1 MGSIIILQ
9 LLRKPVTRRSFLR
22 VSTVAG
28 ATGPASKVTAA
39 PERDEFLH
47 SLYDQ
52 LHDSPRQRWFRRLAP
67 MPWGVVF
74 LPWHGMTEQQMR
86 EHFRMM
92 KRLGFRNLKQAMGT
106 PEWPL
111 ERVLEIALEED
122 VIPFWYGE
130 AGWEEITPELL
141 QKLGLPP
148 DLPIQEARRHPKM
161 LAYQKEVLRKQIPIV
176 ARGED
181 RPHREEAP
189 AADAFRHTPDPYLRP
204 ADVPHFKK
212 WLRSAYRSP
221 EEIAL
226 AWNQYEV
233 GFEREPVKSWEDVDR
248 LVESLATQP
257 DTLHGYGREYGRVR
271 DVLRY
276 KAETHAAQIRERSLR
291 IRAKYPTIP
300 TRTGGEM
307 GLFLP
312 FAWRATKMEELAE
325 SQKETGSFYPS
336 IHLAWHFGEV
346 HYEVARTVY
355 MQASFA
361 QDLFKGGWAATWEST
376 GGPQQLTGAKGW
388 EHHDRTTTPGFS
400 VTEGVMAQLQ
410 LSYLAA
416 GLKGCGIWAWNY
428 RPAGFEAG
436 EFALLN
442 RQLRPSARAIRV
454 GKIAQAAERYR
465 DELWQAHKEPLVGVL
480 YNWDND
486 AIWAAIAVRQ
496 RDHYKHYPMQAR
508 VGVCRALI
516 NGNIPWEH
524 VTVDDLRA
532 GLAPRYKVIYLA
544 GQLALSEELMA
555 MLLDYAERGG
565 RVVLDS
571 PGGALDEHGKVFN
584 TAAGSRFERL
594 FGVELADLQYANN
607 VVWKLRGRALA
618 GFISDLNPTTA
629 RVIER
634 FHNGKP
640 AVTENRCG
648 KGAGVALA
656 WDASFSL
663 FRPGN
668 EAGETWLREFTL
680 GGLRPPYACRGA
692 IVYRLAAPQ
701 ADHYFFI
708 NDDEPKTVTLDTGN
722 YRYRSVE
729 DPVTGQTLVL
739 GAPIELEGYGA
750 RWLRFE
756 KGV

>member
-1 MGSIIILQ
+1 M
-9 LLRKPVTRRSFLR
+9 TRRDFLAA
-22 VSTVAG
+22 SAA
-28 ATGPASKVTAA
+28 ATGNTPPPASA
-39 PERDEFLH
+39 PGTSFPEDEFLH
-47 SLYDQ
+47 ALYDR

-74 LPWHGMTEQQMR
+74 LPWHGMSEAQMR

-92 KRLGFRNLKQAMGT
+92 KRLGFGNLKQAMGT

-111 ERVLEIALEED
+111 ERVLEIALDED

-141 QKLGLPP
+141 EKLGLPRQM
-148 DLPIQEARRHPKM
+148 PIQEARRHPKM
-161 LAYQKEVLRKQIPIV
+161 RAYQKEVLRRQIPVV

-181 RPHREEAP
+181 RPHREEPPAP
-189 AADAFRHTPDPYLRP
+189 DAFRHTPDPYLRL

-212 WLRSAYRSP
+212 WLRAAYRSP
-221 EEIAL
+221 EEIAA

-233 GFEREPVKSWEDVDR
+233 GFERSPVKTWEDVDR
-248 LVESLATQP
+248 LVESLAGQP
-257 DTLHGYGREYGRVR
+257 DTLGGYGREYGRVR

-276 KAETHAAQIRERSLR
+276 KAETHAAEIRRHSLR
-291 IRAKYPTIP
+291 IRERFPHIP

-325 SQKETGSFYPS
+325 SQRETGSFYPS
-336 IHLAWHFGEV
+336 IHMSWHFGEV

-388 EHHDRTTTPGFS
+388 EHHDRTSTPGFS
-400 VTEGVMAQLQ
+400 ITDGVMAQLQ

-416 GLKGCGIWAWNY
+416 GFKGCGIWAWNY

-436 EFALLN
+436 EYALLN
-442 RQLRPSARAIRV
+442 RQLRPSARAVRV
-454 GKIAQAAERYR
+454 GRIAQATERYR
-465 DELWQAHKEPLVGVL
+465 DELWQAHKEPLVGL
-480 YNWDND
+480 LLNWDND

-508 VGVCRALI
+508 VGASRALI

-544 GQLALSEELMA
+544 GQLALSEELMG

-571 PGGALDEHGKVFN
+571 PGGALDEHGKVFS
-584 TAAGSRFERL
+584 TASGSRFEHL

-607 VVWKLRGRALA
+607 VVWKLRGRALS
-618 GFISDLNPTTA
+618 GFISELNPTTA
-629 RVIER
+629 RVLEH
-634 FHNGKP
+634 FHNGMP

-648 KGAGVALA
+648 RGAGVVLA

-668 EAGETWLREFTL
+668 ETGEAWLREFAL
-680 GGLRPPYACRGA
+680 GGLRPPYACQGA
-692 IVYRLAAPQ
+692 VVYRLAAPQ

-708 NDDEPKTVTLDTGN
+708 NDDEPKTVRLETGS

-729 DPVTGQTLVL
+729 DPVTRRSLAL
-739 GAPIELEGYGA
+739 GDAIELEGYGA

-756 KGV
+756 KGG

>member
-1 MGSIIILQ
+1 M
-9 LLRKPVTRRSFLR
+9 TRRDFLET
-22 VSTVAG
+22 SAAAVAG
-28 ATGPASKVTAA
+28 ASTDPPPP
-39 PERDEFLH
+39 PEADEFLH
-47 SLYDQ
+47 SLYDR

-74 LPWHGMTEQQMR
+74 LPWRGMTEQQLR

-92 KRLGFRNLKQAMGT
+92 KRLGFHNLKQVMGT
-106 PEWPL
+106 PEWPVERLL
-111 ERVLEIALEED
+111 EVALEED
-122 VIPFWYGE
+122 LIPFWYGE
-130 AGWEEITPELL
+130 AGWEEITPALL
-141 QKLGLPP
+141 ERLGLPREMT
-148 DLPIQEARRHPKM
+148 IEEARQHPKM
-161 LAYQKEVLRKQIPIV
+161 RAYQREILRKQIPVV

-181 RPHREEAP
+181 RPHREQPPSPE
-189 AADAFRHTPDPYLRP
+189 AFRHSPDPYLRP
-204 ADVPHFKK
+204 ADVSRFRK

-221 EEIAL
+221 QEIAL

-233 GFEREPVKSWEDVDR
+233 GFEAKPVASWEDVDR
-248 LVESLATQP
+248 LVESLAAEP
-257 DTLHGYGREYGRVR
+257 DTLRGYGREYGRVR
-271 DVLRY
+271 DVLRF
-276 KAETHAAQIRERSLR
+276 KAETHAEIIRRQSLKIRE
-291 IRAKYPTIP
+291 KFPHIP

-312 FAWRATKMEELAE
+312 FAWRATKMEALAD
-325 SQKETGSFYPS
+325 SQRETGSFYPS

-376 GGPQQLTGAKGW
+376 GGPQQLTGAKGR
-388 EHHDRTTTPGFS
+388 EHHERVTTPGFS
-400 VTEGVMAQLQ
+400 VTDGVMAQLQ

-436 EFALLN
+436 EYALLN
-442 RQLRPSARAIRV
+442 RQLRPSARAERV
-454 GKIAQAAERYR
+454 GRIARAAERYR
-465 DELWQAHKEPLVGVL
+465 DEIWQAHKEPIVGVL

-486 AIWAAIAVRQ
+486 AIWAAVAVRQ
-496 RDHYKHYPMQAR
+496 RDHYKDYPMQAR

-524 VTVDDLRA
+524 VTIDDLRA
-532 GLAPRYKVIYLA
+532 GLAPRYKVICLA
-544 GQLALSEELMA
+544 GQLAFSEELA
-555 MLLDYAERGG
+555 GLLLDFAGRGG
-565 RVVLDS
+565 RVVIDS
-571 PGGALDEHGKVFN
+571 PGAALDEHGKVFD
-584 TAAGSRFERL
+584 TSAGSRFERL

-607 VVWKLRGRALA
+607 VAWKLRGQALK
-618 GFISDLNPTTA
+618 GFISELKPTAA
-629 RVIER
+629 RVLER

-640 AVTENRCG
+640 AVTEHRCG
-648 KGAGVALA
+648 KGAGVVLA

-668 EAGETWLREFTL
+668 ETGEAWLREFAL
-680 GGLRPPYACRGA
+680 GGLRAPYSCAGA
-692 IVYRLAAPQ
+692 VVYRLAAPQ

-708 NDDEPKTVTLDTGN
+708 NDDEPKKVILDTGQ

-729 DPVTGQTLVL
+729 DPVTGERLVL
-739 GAPIELEGYGA
+739 GAPVELEGYGA

-756 KGV
+756 KIAPAAARSGTTGGLK